1 MLQSC
6 LDCAQRSD
14 RVFCDL
20 PPDALQEFDGI
31 KSLQD
36 YPKGTVLFREGQ
48 PNRGIFLLC
57 KGRVRISV
65 CSEDGRRMN
74 LRTASAGEVLGM
86 SAALS
91 GGLYEVTA
99 EATEPLQVAVVRR
112 PTDDC
117 LACHGDKTMTTN
129 EVGSRR
135 QKTVSLFVDGKKFA
149 ASIHGSLSCT
159 NCHAD
164 LEGKEL
170 PHDAPLGKVQ
180 CGTCH
185 TDEFKT
191 AFASLARQGDRPW
204 RRSGAALRGPA
215 TAITTSSR

>member
-112 PTDDC
+112 
-117 LACHGDKTMTTN
+117 
-129 EVGSRR
+129 
-135 QKTVSLFVDGKKFA
+135 
-149 ASIHGSLSCT
+149 
-159 NCHAD
+159 
-164 LEGKEL
+164 KEL
-170 PHDAPLGKVQ
+170 LHFLRRHREVCLQVVNLLSEDLHVAYDRVRTLGLTHTRHTHPHNHS
-180 CGTCH
+180 H
-185 TDEFKT
+185 TF
-191 AFASLARQGDRPW
+191 QVH
-204 RRSGAALRGPA
+204 
-215 TAITTSSR
+215 